1 MIFKEIGFKKNFLL
15 YFNQIF
21 FIYMVILA
29 PFKKR
34 DTEILAQ
41 VPKIIKIIKVRLT
54 REVARNW
61 GYLA

>member
-1 MIFKEIGFKKNFLL
+1 MIFKEVGFKKNFLL